1 MNASV
6 GDARDRARENVG
18 ANTNLTPAER
28 ETTLRLAA
36 DRDHAVVFTAERGV
50 MSRLLAHPGAEIDH
64 VRVSDGDVSG
74 RVTDLTEY
82 DGGRVVGVRAS
93 LPVGYVSITTQERQA
108 DGHAAIVSQRVLADD
123 LGGGES

>member
-6 GDARDRARENVG
+6 RDARDRARENVG
-18 ANTNLTPAER
+18 ANTDLTPAER

-64 VRVSDGDVSG
+64 VRVSDGVSG

-123 LGGGES
+123 LGGGEA